1 MHAPHK
7 KMKKNPDYVCKFQ
20 HSIDGLKQAP
30 HTWFHHF
37 CSYRLRHGFTCSP
50 TDTLKMNRFGPPP
63 LKREVRNFRLCFSI
77 LHLQGL
83 DHVIDGWLIRNFE
96 NIILYFQAFRI
107 AYIYIGQTV
116 LIMII
121 LKNPL
126 IMLKLVAQFSR

>member
-1 MHAPHK
+1 MYA
-7 KMKKNPDYVCKFQ
+7 N
-20 HSIDGLKQAP
+20 SIDGLKQAP

-63 LKREVRNFRLCFSI
+63 LKRVVRNFRLCFSI

-116 LIMII
+116 LIMIR
-121 LKNPL
+121 
-126 IMLKLVAQFSR
+126 MVFFLVNLSSFSIFLPFDLSVRLSV